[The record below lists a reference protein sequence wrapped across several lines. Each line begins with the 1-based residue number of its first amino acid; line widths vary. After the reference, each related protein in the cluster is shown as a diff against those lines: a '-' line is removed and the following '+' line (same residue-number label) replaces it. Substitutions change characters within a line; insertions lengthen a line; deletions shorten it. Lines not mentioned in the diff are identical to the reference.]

1 MLFSLRF
8 FNMNLLVMICLALG
22 LANPLRAM
30 TPDKRYAIIKATY
43 KIRLMTMEQRASK
56 IVNNCLN
63 TNIYSYLETSGG
75 QTSNPYLNVVN
86 FLNTRAD

>member
-22 LANPLRAM
+22 LANPLWAM

-43 KIRLMTMEQRASK
+43 KIRLMTIDLVALVLFS
-56 IVNNCLN
+56 
-63 TNIYSYLETSGG
+63 
-75 QTSNPYLNVVN
+75 
-86 FLNTRAD
+86 